1 MSDNIPKKME
11 LTKRTQ
17 RILQLARGAN
27 YENNHIS
34 ENKITE
40 GKHNGQTIQLGWY
53 VWEMFGRNIRSYLYS
68 VSQIRMNFMGIS

>member
-17 RILQLARGAN
+17 RILQLAREAN

-34 ENKITE
+34 ENKISK
-40 GKHNGQTIQLGWY
+40 GKHNGQTIQLG
-53 VWEMFGRNIRSYLYS
+53 
-68 VSQIRMNFMGIS
+68 

>member
-17 RILQLARGAN
+17 RILQLAREAN

-40 GKHNGQTIQLGWY
+40 GKHNGQTIQLG
-53 VWEMFGRNIRSYLYS
+53 
-68 VSQIRMNFMGIS
+68 